1 MAALKGNFTMTR
13 VAQELRNQWSEEE
26 LKRRDQGNR
35 TTAWWCDEPDQD
47 DPFTADQDSPDMAY
61 LAQSGLNAEGMA
73 LVSEATEAQH
83 AMALV
88 EKGRRTLRE
97 ARAKQHY
104 VKLSRQYY
112 GPPGRFQHPGRQE
125 PHVRKETTAI
135 TAPMAKCLSC
145 GGSRKT
151 QDCPRKTKAFQASPP
166 DEHEH
171 QAPFICLTD
180 QVMAAVAGYEVHG
193 KPSTQEAMH
202 QGKAVID
209 GGATKTLGSVTAVER
224 LMELNSQQHGDS
236 RLSRLDTDEKPTFGF
251 GNSSSDQC
259 LSTAWMKVKA
269 GGRQGELKIHTL
281 DKGNGPILFS
291 VEALRALG
299 AIIDFEYDLICF
311 RKLSGDRI
319 IQLEQSSSGHQL
331 LPLSSDLYDN
341 SHRAKTPVV
350 SLKDMI

>member
-1 MAALKGNFTMTR
+1 MEK
-13 VAQELRNQWSEEE
+13 EH
-26 LKRRDQGNR
+26 
-35 TTAWWCDEPDQD
+35 PD
-47 DPFTADQDSPDMAY
+47 
-61 LAQSGLNAEGMA
+61 
-73 LVSEATEAQH
+73 H
-83 AMALV
+83 A
-88 EKGRRTLRE
+88 
-97 ARAKQHY
+97 
-104 VKLSRQYY
+104 
-112 GPPGRFQHPGRQE
+112 
-125 PHVRKETTAI
+125 RKENPNNSSAR
-135 TAPMAKCLSC
+135 CLSC
-145 GGSRKT
+145 GGQHKT
-151 QDCPRKTKAFQASPP
+151 DECPKKQKSFQSQHEP
-166 DEHEH
+166 D

-180 QVMAAVAGYEVHG
+180 QVMTAVAGYEVHG

-269 GGRQGELKIHTL
+269 GGHQGELKIHTL

-299 AIIDFEYDLICF
+299 AIIDFEHDLICF